1 MVGNKPTMGNIPFL
15 GRAVLDAKAIRSS
28 NLIEAFSIFL
38 EDNRDHFVKIC
49 KDLDNYKIGMKNFK
63 LVDIRNGI
71 AHGDDNV
78 TGDINQDTY
87 EQVNKMLFEPPI
99 QNID

>member
-1 MVGNKPTMGNIPFL
+1 
-15 GRAVLDAKAIRSS
+15 
-28 NLIEAFSIFL
+28 
-38 EDNRDHFVKIC
+38 
-49 KDLDNYKIGMKNFK
+49 MKNFK

-99 QNID
+99 QIMTNIIKNSMKKL